1 MTGCDNPKLGG
12 GEESESVSPLPGLG
26 GKRRRT
32 KKWIQ
37 KVVAKMNKGAFTR
50 QALRHH
56 ELPLEYM
63 SDVLKHPS
71 DHRLKT
77 RRRATLLKNLNKA
90 RMSRKSRS
98 RK

>member
-1 MTGCDNPKLGG
+1 MGG
-12 GEESESVSPLPGLG
+12 ADEADQVSPLPGAG
-26 GKRRRT
+26 GRRRT

-37 KVVAKMNKGAFTR
+37 KVVSKMNKGAFTR

-63 SDVLKHPS
+63 ADVLRHPS
-71 DHRLKT
+71 EHRLRT
-77 RRRATLLKNLNKA
+77 RRRATLLKNLDKA
-90 RMSRKSRS
+90 RRRKSRS